1 MFDFLIDK
9 IGGTATYTGLGVVS
23 AALLFLLKK
32 IPNAKIQKFMFNI
45 GYSAGVC
52 VTGGLAK
59 WSWSAKYWNTI
70 VEKFF
75 IDLIDNVLCIIPAF
89 IQGLRSDNEK

>member
-1 MFDFLIDK
+1 MLDFLIDN
-9 IGGTATYTGLGVVS
+9 IGGVATYTGIGTVS

-59 WSWSAKYWNTI
+59 WSWSAKYWNAI
-70 VEKFF
+70 VEKYM
-75 IDLIDNVLCIIPAF
+75 IDLIDNVFCIIPAF
-89 IQGLRSDNEK
+89 IQGLRSDDKK